1 MKDLKFKNVLLV
13 VVFLGLFFLPSQADA
28 KMFGQECETVV
39 TGGGE
44 SCVITQTICK
54 QRFFWI
60 NVGSTIES
68 IGIDCSGLR

>member
-1 MKDLKFKNVLLV
+1 MLV
-13 VVFLGLFFLPSQADA
+13 GLFAGLFFRPSQADA

-44 SCVITQTICK
+44 SCVITKTICK

-60 NVGSTIES
+60 NVGTSVDYS
-68 IGIDCSGLR
+68 SPDCDALIK